1 MIIYALKESLE
12 RLNSEFFTGKYNCFL
27 LPKVITILCENVS
40 IQFSNVLR
48 WYWKNNSK
56 LKGLREVFLKQGSL
70 FCNLKD
76 G

>member
-12 RLNSEFFTGKYNCFL
+12 SLNSEFFTGKYNCFL

-48 WYWKNNSK
+48 
-56 LKGLREVFLKQGSL
+56 
-70 FCNLKD
+70 
-76 G
+76 